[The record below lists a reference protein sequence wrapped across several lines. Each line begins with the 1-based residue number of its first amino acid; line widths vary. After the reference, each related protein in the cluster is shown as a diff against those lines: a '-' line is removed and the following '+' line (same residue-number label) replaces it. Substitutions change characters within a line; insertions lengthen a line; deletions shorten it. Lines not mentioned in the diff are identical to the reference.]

1 MINRI
6 TNHPIVQCILTL
18 LRRYCGRTAL
28 ASILTIGGFLSH
40 TSNALSLYA
49 FIDEHFLKISKPE
62 PVSIISNKFVQ
73 ICDTKLL
80 PPPKDKLLKECQDAV
95 LNKDYE
101 KLRFLADKGLSSA
114 AAEYGMYLRVN
125 KSYEDAHRYIT
136 QAANNNS
143 NLGKYLLGIAY
154 YSGIP
159 PLLEDRE
166 RGIKLISEAANNGH
180 KDAVNF
186 LKEIIG

>member
-1 MINRI
+1 M
-6 TNHPIVQCILTL
+6 
-18 LRRYCGRTAL
+18 
-28 ASILTIGGFLSH
+28 
-40 TSNALSLYA
+40 
-49 FIDEHFLKISKPE
+49 
-62 PVSIISNKFVQ
+62 SNKFVQ